1 MKLLTY
7 SLSLI
12 VMCLLAA
19 CGGDDPSSAPKDEV
33 IQSATDPIKG
43 IDPMLIEIRSMESRA
58 RKDTVLD
65 RTVGLRLLR
74 AYQDY
79 YNRNPKDSLAI
90 SFLFEAGKVAD
101 AMGKYDK
108 AVELLANYHDG
119 ITNQERKAE
128 AAYLVAFVYDA
139 HLHQPTKATKQY
151 NKVIEMYPNSPWAE
165 QSKQALH
172 LVGKSDEEL
181 LQFIKEKN
189 PS

>member
-1 MKLLTY
+1 MMCAIMLT
-7 SLSLI
+7 S
-12 VMCLLAA
+12 
-19 CGGDDPSSAPKDEV
+19 CGGDDASTAPKEEV
-33 IQSATDPIKG
+33 IETAADPRKA
-43 IDPMLIEIRSMESRA
+43 IDPLLIEIRSMESRA
-58 RKDTVLD
+58 KKDTVLD

-74 AYQDY
+74 AYQDF
-79 YNRNPKDSLAI
+79 YNKNPQDSLAL

-108 AVELLANYHDG
+108 AIELLANYHDG
-119 ITNQERKAE
+119 ISNVERKAE
-128 AAYLVAFVYDA
+128 AAYLVAFIYDA
-139 HLHQPTKATKQY
+139 HLHLPTKATKQY
-151 NKVIEMYPNSPWAE
+151 NKVIELYPNSIWAE